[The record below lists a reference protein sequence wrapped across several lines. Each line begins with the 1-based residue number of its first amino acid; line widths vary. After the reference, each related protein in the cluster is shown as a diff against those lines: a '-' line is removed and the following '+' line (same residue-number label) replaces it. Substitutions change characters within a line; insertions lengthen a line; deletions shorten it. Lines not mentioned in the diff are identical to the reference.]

1 MQAIER
7 LLADDAVL
15 EMTGTTTWFSG
26 KATCVPFI
34 AAQAIGQAGDWRM
47 IPLLANGQLAAAA
60 YHLGN
65 DGYRPFA
72 IVVLSTT
79 LTHLNRIALFAQP
92 GLFDRFELP
101 ATIAA
106 GRVTRDPRATEP
118 RREFT
123 RGGGATAS
131 RRSRP
136 QVHRQLVEVKLSLVR
151 ADPSAGPMGAPIA
164 FGLVQVLLA
173 G

>member
-34 AAQAIGQAGDWRM
+34 AVQAIGQAGDWRM

-72 IVVLSTT
+72 IVVLATT
-79 LTHLNRIALFAQP
+79 LTHLSRIALFAEP
-92 GLFDRFELP
+92 GLFDRFDLP
-101 ATIAA
+101 AIIAA
-106 GRVTRDPRATEP
+106 G
-118 RREFT
+118 
-123 RGGGATAS
+123 
-131 RRSRP
+131 
-136 QVHRQLVEVKLSLVR
+136 Q
-151 ADPSAGPMGAPIA
+151 
-164 FGLVQVLLA
+164 
-173 G
+173 

>member
-1 MQAIER
+1 MPAIER

-60 YHLGN
+60 YHLGD

-72 IVVLSTT
+72 IVVLATT
-79 LTHLNRIALFAQP
+79 LTHLTRIVSVRRARAVRPLRP
-92 GLFDRFELP
+92 TRDHR
-101 ATIAA
+101 
-106 GRVTRDPRATEP
+106 GRTVTRDQPLTRHPDGPIDTEAEAQTHPDATATRGRAT
-118 RREFT
+118 
-123 RGGGATAS
+123 
-131 RRSRP
+131 
-136 QVHRQLVEVKLSLVR
+136 
-151 ADPSAGPMGAPIA
+151 PIQ
-164 FGLVQVLLA
+164 GS
-173 G
+173 

>member
-1 MQAIER
+1 MSSTPPVEEIAEPGDERARLVLDRYMTAFEQSDMQAIER

-65 DGYRPFA
+65 GGLPPFRDRRLGHDPDPPQPH
-72 IVVLSTT
+72 IPV
-79 LTHLNRIALFAQP
+79 RQP

-106 GRVTRDPRATEP
+106 GR
-118 RREFT
+118 
-123 RGGGATAS
+123 
-131 RRSRP
+131 
-136 QVHRQLVEVKLSLVR
+136 
-151 ADPSAGPMGAPIA
+151 
-164 FGLVQVLLA
+164 
-173 G
+173 